1 MSKKLIEALVNLDE
15 DSVLKEVKELKEKK
29 VETPDIIAFLQEG
42 MAGVGKKYES
52 EEYFL
57 SELIM
62 SADIFKMATAILG
75 ESAKAAEYARKN
87 GTFVLGTIYDD
98 IHDIGK
104 NIVASIMS
112 ANGFDVVDIGIDVP
126 TAKFIE
132 AIKLHKP
139 QIVGISCLLTTA
151 FDNIKEAIASI
162 EKAGLRKDIKILIGG
177 GTVDASTCKYVNADA
192 FCKSAQEAV
201 DVSKNYLK
209 IA

>member
-1 MSKKLIEALVNLDE
+1 MSIKLIEALVNLDE
-15 DSVLKEVKELKEKK
+15 DAVIKEVKELKEKK
-29 VETPDIIAFLQEG
+29 VKVQDIITFLQEG

-52 EEYFL
+52 KEYFL

-62 SADIFKMATAILG
+62 SAEIFKTATEILG
-75 ESAKAAEYARKN
+75 ESAKTSNARKN
-87 GTFVLGTIYDD
+87 GIFLLGTIYDD

-104 NIVASIMS
+104 NIVASIMD

-126 TAKFIE
+126 TEKFID
-132 AIKLHKP
+132 AIKQHKP

-151 FDNIKEAIASI
+151 FNNIKEAIASI

-177 GTVDASTCKYVNADA
+177 GTVDESTCKYVNADA

-201 DVSKNYLK
+201 DVSKKYLN
-209 IA
+209 IS